1 MTSVQNVVS
10 DAKTCDV
17 PVESEPEARTYR
29 PHALLQE
36 EACQRLAQL
45 QGKELKMKDR
55 TQIPLQRMRMLPPK
69 KRSLLMQEA
78 ALGFTEQQAL
88 VESQRCLNCKTKPCV
103 KGCPVGVPIPEFIAC
118 VQRGAFK
125 EAVDIIKTTS
135 LLPAICGRV
144 CPHERQCQFQC
155 TVGKMFKDVSKA
167 VSIGALERFVADWE
181 RQHGQITVPYC
192 APSTHKKV
200 AVIGSGPAG
209 LAVASDTARAGHS
222 VTVFEALHKPGGVV
236 TYGIPEFRLPK
247 EVVVTEIETLKK
259 MGVTFRMDFLVGRT
273 ATLEQLF
280 SQYGFDA
287 VFIGTGAGLPRFMNI
302 EGEEL
307 CGVFAANDY
316 LTRATLMKAYDTAH
330 ADTPVYAAKSVVVVG
345 GGNVAVD
352 SSRTALRLGAEQVH
366 CLYRKTR
373 ADMTA
378 CVEEIAQAEDEGVT
392 FHFLCQTTRILGDE
406 EGNVRAVVFRDCQ
419 EQIDAGERVF
429 LPCGDAE
436 CELAADAV
444 IVAVGNGS
452 NPLMAKTTRS
462 LAVSER
468 GTIVVDEDQRTS
480 IPGVWAGGD
489 IVLGAAT
496 VIRAMGQGRRAAASI
511 NAYLA
516 QKA

>member
-144 CPHERQCQFQC
+144 CPHERQCQLQC

-259 MGVTFRMDFLVGRT
+259 MGVTFRMNLDR
-273 ATLEQLF
+273 
-280 SQYGFDA
+280 
-287 VFIGTGAGLPRFMNI
+287 
-302 EGEEL
+302 
-307 CGVFAANDY
+307 
-316 LTRATLMKAYDTAH
+316 
-330 ADTPVYAAKSVVVVG
+330 KSVV
-345 GGNVAVD
+345 
-352 SSRTALRLGAEQVH
+352 
-366 CLYRKTR
+366 
-373 ADMTA
+373 
-378 CVEEIAQAEDEGVT
+378 
-392 FHFLCQTTRILGDE
+392 
-406 EGNVRAVVFRDCQ
+406 
-419 EQIDAGERVF
+419 
-429 LPCGDAE
+429 
-436 CELAADAV
+436 
-444 IVAVGNGS
+444 
-452 NPLMAKTTRS
+452 
-462 LAVSER
+462 
-468 GTIVVDEDQRTS
+468 
-480 IPGVWAGGD
+480 
-489 IVLGAAT
+489 
-496 VIRAMGQGRRAAASI
+496 
-511 NAYLA
+511 
-516 QKA
+516 